1 MQRSRLAYLL
11 ILSVLVNLGVAGA
24 AVFHWRSGAAE
35 AVDVAAYLGLD
46 ADQQRRWER
55 LERPFVAELDAG
67 WHEVASHRERLIRE
81 MFGAA
86 PDAAR
91 IEAERAKI
99 AELQALQQKRVL
111 AQFLRERDILTEQ
124 QREKLV
130 QLLLR
135 ERPPAQR
142 ERELHGS

>member
-1 MQRSRLAYLL
+1 MARPRLLYLL
-11 ILSVLVNLGVAGA
+11 VLSLLVNLGVLGA
-24 AVFHWRSGAAE
+24 AVFHWRSGAVQD
-35 AVDVAAYLGLD
+35 VDVARYLGLD
-46 ADQQRRWER
+46 AGQQRRWED

-67 WHEVASHRERLIRE
+67 WREVARHRERLIRE
-81 MFGAA
+81 VFGPA

-91 IEAERAKI
+91 IEAQRARI
-99 AELQALQQKRVL
+99 AELQAGQQKLVL
-111 AQFLRERDILTEQ
+111 AQFLRERDVLTAA

>member
-11 ILSVLVNLGVAGA
+11 ILSLLVNLGVLGA

-35 AVDVAAYLGLD
+35 GVDVARHLDLD
-46 ADQQRRWER
+46 ADQQRRWDQ

-67 WHEVASHRERLIRE
+67 WREVARHRERLIRE
-81 MFGAA
+81 MFGDA
-86 PDAAR
+86 PDATR
-91 IEAERAKI
+91 IEAERARI
-99 AELQALQQKRVL
+99 AELQAVQQKRVL
-111 AQFLRERDILTEQ
+111 AQFMREREILTAQ

-135 ERPPAQR
+135 ERQPAQR
-142 ERELHGS
+142 ELELHGS

>member
-1 MQRSRLAYLL
+1 MQRSRLLYLL
-11 ILSVLVNLGVAGA
+11 ILSVLVNLGVVGA

-35 AVDVAAYLGLD
+35 GMDVARHLDLD

-67 WHEVASHRERLIRE
+67 WREVARHRERLIRE
-81 MFGAA
+81 MFGDA
-86 PDAAR
+86 PDPVR
-91 IEAERAKI
+91 IEAERARI

-111 AQFLRERDILTEQ
+111 AQFLRERDILTAP

-135 ERPPAQR
+135 ERRPVQR

>member
-1 MQRSRLAYLL
+1 MQRSRLIYLL
-11 ILSVLVNLGVAGA
+11 TLSVLVNLGVLGA
-24 AVFHWRSGAAE
+24 AVFHWRSGGAQ
-35 AVDVAAYLGLD
+35 AVDVAAYLQLD

-67 WHEVASHRERLIRE
+67 WREVASHRERLIRE
-81 MFGAA
+81 MFGDS

-99 AELQALQQKRVL
+99 AQLQALQQKRVL
-111 AQFLRERDILTEQ
+111 AQFLREREILTAQ

-135 ERPPAQR
+135 ERQPAQR

>member
-1 MQRSRLAYLL
+1 MQRSGLLYML

-24 AVFHWRSGAAE
+24 AIFHWRSGAAE
-35 AVDVAAYLGLD
+35 AVDVPAYLGLD
-46 ADQQRRWER
+46 AEQQRRWER

-67 WHEVASHRERLIRE
+67 WHEVARHRERLIRE

-111 AQFLRERDILTEQ
+111 AQFLRERDILTAQ

-135 ERPPAQR
+135 EQPPAQR